1 MTHRVLTLGIPVVK
15 QDSSLQAEA
24 QGPLTE
30 AFEGISGAEKPRLEE
45 AHEVLQAWRLLQVK
59 IQTDKRS
66 KIKGNLGF
74 HLPIQSVNDSVED
87 PET

>member
-1 MTHRVLTLGIPVVK
+1 MTHQVLTLVIPVVK

-30 AFEGISGAEKPRLEE
+30 AFEGISGAEKPRLEK
-45 AHEVLQAWRLLQVK
+45 ACEVLQVWRWLQVK
-59 IQTDKRS
+59 IQRDKRS

-74 HLPIQSVNDSVED
+74 LLSNQSVNGSVENL
-87 PET
+87 ET